1 MYWFDWSLV
10 IYLVI
15 TQDVPSGL
23 RVLMYMAQD
32 WKASPLMSSCHTVG

>member
-15 TQDVPSGL
+15 AQDVPSDL
-23 RVLMYMAQD
+23 RVLTYMAQD
-32 WKASPLMSSCHTVG
+32 WKALPLMSSCHIG